1 MTLYWRHQVCRSN
14 IGMTHIMSKW
24 FSFDVNLCSQNL
36 VMTLYFFTG
45 CAITQLQVP
54 IAESNKAWNEKLS
67 RARQSRKKSSTPHMA
82 ASGGQT
88 SGKLRTS
95 TPASSTI
102 SAASASNSR
111 AASPTYPATLVT
123 PATPSIPWVLLKS
136 SHFDLGFLQLIWFW
150 LLVDGFESKWIFTKQ
165 ILLFI
170 SQVEPPLAAS
180 DAANIP
186 DTSAGLVH
194 VNSLDIANEVVSES
208 VSVGNLLY
216 STPCRRR
223 QHWRKFNHWIKFI

>member
-1 MTLYWRHQVCRSN
+1 MTLYWRHQVCRSD

-88 SGKLRTS
+88 FKHQNHLSCMIGDFFLYGSRSVMLCYLTNKPPCSRNVQDGLLWGAGLTLLGSCCCLFGTLDHTS
-95 TPASSTI
+95 YL
-102 SAASASNSR
+102 SR
-111 AASPTYPATLVT
+111 APRAVPV
-123 PATPSIPWVLLKS
+123 
-136 SHFDLGFLQLIWFW
+136 
-150 LLVDGFESKWIFTKQ
+150 
-165 ILLFI
+165 
-170 SQVEPPLAAS
+170 
-180 DAANIP
+180 
-186 DTSAGLVH
+186 
-194 VNSLDIANEVVSES
+194 
-208 VSVGNLLY
+208 
-216 STPCRRR
+216 
-223 QHWRKFNHWIKFI
+223 